1 MLGIPA
7 VKIIND
13 YMNPKKPLKK
23 KLNISEHDRNVSTVI
38 LKAELNGQL
47 TNVLLDSGA
56 GVSIIDER
64 SLNRLKGSAAISN
77 LDEDLIDASGNKMDI
92 VGKVCIKV
100 LIKGSRQPVFH
111 EFRVVNT
118 NRCTNI
124 LLGRDFLKRFGSVT
138 FDFET
143 FLAF

>member
-1 MLGIPA
+1 M
-7 VKIIND
+7 
-13 YMNPKKPLKK
+13 
-23 KLNISEHDRNVSTVI
+23 VSTVI

-64 SLNRLKGSAAISN
+64 SLNQLKGSVEKFHVGEN
-77 LDEDLIDASGNKMDI
+77 LIDASGNRMDI
-92 VGKVCIKV
+92 VGKFRIKA
-100 LIKGSRQPVFH
+100 LIKGSRQPIFH

-118 NRCTNI
+118 NMCTSI
-124 LLGRDFLKRFGSVT
+124 LLGRDFLKRFGLVT

-143 FLAF
+143 NKVKLGNN